1 MANNSKQPRV
11 AIVGASSL
19 RGKEL
24 KLVLEERNFPM
35 SEVVLLDEPVAA
47 GTLTEAGGEPAFIR
61 ALDENS
67 FEDSQIA
74 FFTGSPADAEGN
86 WQAAQRSGATVID
99 LTGALL
105 RSGKATSWIPSLE
118 SILLPRPG
126 AKAEAAHA
134 AATASAAA
142 GRGGSSEPPIP
153 YASPGPG
160 TILACSVAAGLSKF
174 SPSRIAIV
182 LYVPVSEREQT
193 GVDELESQTTN
204 LLSFRPIEQTVFG
217 TQVAFNLVTALGEGT
232 KPSLAD
238 VRNAIVHNV
247 KHCLGGRATMPAIQI
262 VQVPVFYGYAFSA
275 YAEFSSMVP
284 PEQIETALMPLGIRA
299 VGAEDTPPSNL
310 SVVGESEIHIARP
323 EADLSVANAV
333 WLWGVADNLRLAAVN
348 AVRIAEELVA
358 EPKIQ

>member
-1 MANNSKQPRV
+1 MPNNSKQPRV

-24 KLVLEERNFPM
+24 KLVLEERNFPV

-74 FFTGSPADAEGN
+74 FFTGSPLDAESN

-118 SILLPRPG
+118 SVLLPRPG
-126 AKAEAAHA
+126 AKAEATQA
-134 AATASAAA
+134 AATASA
-142 GRGGSSEPPIP
+142 GSRKGEPDPPIP

-160 TILACSVAAGLSKF
+160 TIIACAVAAGLSKF

-217 TQVAFNLVTALGEGT
+217 TQVAFNLVTALGET
-232 KPSLAD
+232 AKPSLVD
-238 VRNAIVHNV
+238 VRTAIVENV
-247 KHCLGGRATMPAIQI
+247 KHCLGGRATMPAIQV

-275 YAEFSSMVP
+275 YAEFGSPVP
-284 PEQIETALMPLGIRA
+284 ADQIETALMALGVRA
-299 VGAEDTPPSNL
+299 VGPEDMPPSNL

-323 EADLSVANAV
+323 EADPSVANAV